1 MIENGGKRVTRQ
13 YIRRWLG
20 RELKKEGLAALT
32 QIGNPHYFIYSD
44 LIEAICEKRD
54 PRASARDGLASV
66 AMVEAVYRDS
76 GIL

>member
-13 YIRRWLG
+13 YIRGWLG

-44 LIEAICEKRD
+44 LIEAIREKRD